1 MAKHKQPCL
10 ICGRL
15 FDYYDAA
22 PRGFCSVGCEADAGE
37 PLADLYARHER
48 RAVAVEAEDPR
59 GRPARTLRSVA
70 GGVAEG

>member
-22 PRGFCSVGCEADAGE
+22 PRGFCSVGCEGDAGE
-37 PLADLYARHER
+37 PLADLYERQEQRRVEASRPARVG
-48 RAVAVEAEDPR
+48 RAVAEEA
-59 GRPARTLRSVA
+59 
-70 GGVAEG
+70 AES